1 MWLGD
6 DFDDNKITV
15 FTESGVPVKDNFTI
29 ELQPEIVFIGD
40 KTKKEEELCKIL
52 YKKTQK

>member
-1 MWLGD
+1 MVKMR
-6 DFDDNKITV
+6 NTV
-15 FTESGVPVKDNFTI
+15 FERFMIDL
-29 ELQPEIVFIGD
+29 EPEIVFIGN